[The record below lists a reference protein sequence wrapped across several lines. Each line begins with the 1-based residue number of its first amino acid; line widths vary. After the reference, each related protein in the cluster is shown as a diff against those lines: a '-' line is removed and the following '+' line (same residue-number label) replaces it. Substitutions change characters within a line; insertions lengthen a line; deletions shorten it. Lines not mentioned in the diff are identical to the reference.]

1 MSTARR
7 PPRRRG
13 GSRKPGRFRLVATEP
28 AKRTIDN
35 LSGAAEARYERH
47 ANELR
52 SRGCRAA
59 GYRLLG
65 GDGNYSE
72 YCCLHLY
79 RTWRLITTFDSKR
92 VIIVAVGQHDDQ
104 GFYRSLSANLDISPV
119 GRRREQKPDCCGED
133 GWPTLGTFRS

>member
-1 MSTARR
+1 MSPARR

-28 AKRTIDN
+28 AKRTIDA
-35 LSGAAEARYERH
+35 LSGAARSRYERH

-52 SRGCRAA
+52 FRGCHAA

-65 GDGNYSE
+65 HDGNYSE

-79 RTWRLITTFDSKR
+79 GTWRLITTFDSKR
-92 VIIVAVGQHDDQ
+92 AIVVAIGQHDDQ
-104 GFYRSLSANLDISPV
+104 RFYRSLSDGLDISPV
-119 GRRREQKPDCCGED
+119 GQRRAQKPDCCAKD
-133 GWPTLGTFRS
+133 GWPALGAIRS